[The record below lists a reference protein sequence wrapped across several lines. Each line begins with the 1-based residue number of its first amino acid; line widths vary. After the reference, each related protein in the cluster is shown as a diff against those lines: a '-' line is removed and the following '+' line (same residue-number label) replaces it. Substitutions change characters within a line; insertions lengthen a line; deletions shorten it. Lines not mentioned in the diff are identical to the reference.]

1 MIELE
6 VDGSTFMTLNDDNSI
21 KVNDKKKLGLDED
34 AVKSDNIPSFV
45 TIEDIN

>member
-6 VDGSTFMTLNDDNSI
+6 VDGNTFMTLHDDNSI
-21 KVNDKKKLGLDED
+21 KVNDMKKLGLDED
-34 AVKSDNIPSFV
+34 VVKSDNIPSFV